1 MIVPMKKAKLVVLQ
15 EDKEKLLKSLQKA
28 SVLMLITNDE
38 VSSEDS
44 SNEEAILQ
52 RTEQSLKLIKKYR
65 EKDSF
70 IRQRTIVSETDFHQ
84 LDSRQVETL
93 AEIEDVQ
100 TLISTLEGEMKDF
113 RRRFPIIYLGKT
125 STLS

>member
-52 RTEQSLKLIKKYR
+52 RTEQSLKK
-65 EKDSF
+65 
-70 IRQRTIVSETDFHQ
+70 
-84 LDSRQVETL
+84 
-93 AEIEDVQ
+93 
-100 TLISTLEGEMKDF
+100 IS
-113 RRRFPIIYLGKT
+113 
-125 STLS
+125 

>member
-52 RTEQSLKLIKKYR
+52 RTEQSLKLIK
-65 EKDSF
+65 
-70 IRQRTIVSETDFHQ
+70 
-84 LDSRQVETL
+84 
-93 AEIEDVQ
+93 
-100 TLISTLEGEMKDF
+100 IS
-113 RRRFPIIYLGKT
+113 
-125 STLS
+125 